1 VTFISL
7 HAGAKHAGA
16 QTIGAMKQKPAYM
29 HLAYLVA
36 ISIKGLDGLIETVA
50 GLIVAFLNSREV
62 YHFAVWA
69 TAPELAKHPGSHAV
83 HAIRHGAYNFAYS
96 SHKFAIIY
104 LLAHGLLKVGLVVN
118 LFIEH
123 MWIFPVSAVV
133 LLGFIGFMG
142 LKLTMH
148 WSPWLFAF
156 AVFDT
161 VTLALVLNEWR
172 VRRAQGAMTP

>member
-1 VTFISL
+1 
-7 HAGAKHAGA
+7 
-16 QTIGAMKQKPAYM
+16 MKQKPAYM

-36 ISIKGLDGLIETVA
+36 ISIKGIDGLIETVA
-50 GLIVAFLNSREV
+50 GLIVALLNSREV

-69 TAPELAKHPGSHAV
+69 TAPELAKHPGSHAI
-83 HAIRHGAYNFAYS
+83 HAIRHGAYNFAHS

-104 LLAHGLLKVGLVVN
+104 LLAHGILKVGLVVN

-133 LLGFIGFMG
+133 LLGFISFMG
-142 LKLTMH
+142 VKLTMH

-172 VRRAQGAMTP
+172 VRRAHGAMTP